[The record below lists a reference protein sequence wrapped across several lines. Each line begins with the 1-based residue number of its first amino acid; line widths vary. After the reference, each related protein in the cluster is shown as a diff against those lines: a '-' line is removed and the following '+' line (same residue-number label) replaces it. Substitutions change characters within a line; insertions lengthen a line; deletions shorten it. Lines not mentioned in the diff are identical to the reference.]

1 MQGVISSWQV
11 GRLVAT
17 LLRACF
23 ATLLAAVM
31 GLFLVPRLLGWQ
43 LQVVLSGSMQPALPP
58 GSVSF
63 VESVAPQALKVGDLL
78 VFAHPRD
85 PSWQVTHRIVDVRG
99 EGTTLE
105 FQTKGDA
112 NNAADADWVPAANVR
127 GTVRWYIPY
136 IGYAVP
142 YIRSPWGYVLF
153 VIVPAIIII
162 IGETKRI
169 MFALGWRPGSE
180 TRVSR

>member
-1 MQGVISSWQV
+1 M
-11 GRLVAT
+11 
-17 LLRACF
+17 
-23 ATLLAAVM
+23 
-31 GLFLVPRLLGWQ
+31 LFLVPRLLGWE
-43 LQVVLSGSMQPALPP
+43 LQVVLSGSMQPTLPP

-63 VESVAPQALKVGDLL
+63 VQPTSPQTFKVGDLL
-78 VFAHPRD
+78 VFALLRD
-85 PSWQVTHRIVDVRG
+85 PSQQVTHRIVSVRG
-99 EGTTLE
+99 EGGSLE

-112 NNAADADWVPAANVR
+112 NNAADVDWVPAANVR
-127 GTVRWYIPY
+127 GAVRWYIPY

-142 YIRSPWGYVLF
+142 YMRSPWGYVLF

-169 MFALGWRPGSE
+169 MIALGWRPGRE

>member
-1 MQGVISSWQV
+1 VALTLAGVI
-11 GRLVAT
+11 A
-17 LLRACF
+17 
-23 ATLLAAVM
+23 
-31 GLFLVPRLLGWQ
+31 LFLLPRLLGWQ
-43 LQVVLSGSMQPALPP
+43 LQVVLSGSMGKTLPA
-58 GSVSF
+58 GAVSF
-63 VESVAPQALKVGDLL
+63 VQPIDPRELELGDLL
-78 VFAHPRD
+78 VFQFPRD
-85 PSWQVTHRIVDVRG
+85 PSQQVTHRIVNARG
-99 EGTTLE
+99 EGSLLE

-112 NNAADADWVPAANVR
+112 NNAVDVDWVPAANVR

-142 YIRSPWGYVLF
+142 HMRSPWGYVLF

-169 MFALGWRPGSE
+169 MIALGWRPRRE